1 MSSVC
6 AKSEKVLHCLS
17 QLCSLWQWPLKE
29 MVSFVRKKNTY
40 HFSYEKNVK
49 CTVLNPVLNFYQFL
63 GFCQRTLTKKSTF
76 HLLRSHLL
84 AKNKPAATSSAF
96 LLMTICDCNCKYTLK
111 TNQNYHSNYVHNL
124 RSCGNKPWK
133 KLCIFFSVNSRLPIQ
148 NKCNNSWAVQ
158 ANLI

>member
-29 MVSFVRKKNTY
+29 MVSFVRNKNTY

-84 AKNKPAATSSAF
+84 AKNKPVATSSAF
-96 LLMTICDCNCKYTLK
+96 LLMTICDCNCKYTVK
-111 TNQNYHSNYVHNL
+111 TNQNYHSNYVHKL
-124 RSCGNKPWK
+124 RSCGNKAWK
-133 KLCIFFSVNSRLPIQ
+133 KLCIFF
-148 NKCNNSWAVQ
+148 
-158 ANLI
+158 